1 LWKGSNTRLFIIQE
15 GIDPQYQWSLNNVP
29 IANATNYFL
38 DLTNISVEMAGEYSV
53 TVSNPFG
60 SVTSAPVR
68 LTIIDP
74 IGEALNNSS
83 LFWRPSEGYTDYRD
97 KLFHEISVGTG
108 WLIEPNDAHDSIECI
123 RTVPVTL
130 ISTDDMQFSTQS
142 RLQTTVIGPGIVS
155 FWWKAIHEYPLDTI
169 DAFTFSVS
177 EGGSIILT
185 SSNLFGTQ
193 GTGWKNVV
201 VRVPEGRRVLTWHTI
216 DGSSQ
221 TSFLDEVTFIPDP
234 RFSLESM
241 SLSNE
246 NGFQFHLES
255 AEGKVVQIERSEDL
269 LQWQPFTW
277 ITNETGKFLIK
288 DGNTLKRNRSFYR
301 AIIK

>member
-74 IGEALNNSS
+74 IGDGS
-83 LFWRPSEGYTDYRD
+83 LFWRLSRGYVDNKNY
-97 KLFHEISVGTG
+97 FHEITGTG
-108 WLIEPNDAHDSIECI
+108 WLIETNNAHDSIKCI
-123 RTVPVTL
+123 RTVWTGMIEVNYMDFPLV
-130 ISTDDMQFSTQS
+130 S
-142 RLQTTVIGPGIVS
+142 RIQTTVIGPGTVS

-169 DAFTFSVS
+169 DAFSFSI
-177 EGGSIILT
+177 GGGDSIILT
-185 SSNLFGTQ
+185 SPNLFGAQ

-201 VRVPEGRRVLTWHTI
+201 VRVPEGHRVLTWQTI

-221 TSFLDEVTFIPDP
+221 TSYLDEVTFIPDP